1 MEKNKVIF
9 AGLGQCGCILA
20 DEMKSLN
27 QRYSVMYLN
36 SAIGDLNKLVNVDLD
51 SNAFIYSAADGT
63 GRDRVVAQEF
73 LKKDA
78 YRLNEFLKR
87 FSQYNVLVAM
97 ASLDGGTGSGSLPL
111 FIRYVKKALPHITIN
126 IVGVLPKLSEDN
138 LKLKNTIS
146 CLKELESVMDLINDI
161 KFIDNN
167 KRDYF
172 YEINEEALRDIDAAY
187 GINGNHIDG
196 SIDTGDSYNVNNAVG
211 YGVILKLPSRS
222 VGSGIESI
230 SMAINNS
237 VFAIPENLLPTEDGR
252 SRMVCEYAAIN
263 VKEGSYDYDK
273 LKEYILTDKT
283 VYTTYNNKKTSSN
296 YIVLGGADMPT
307 ETIELIK
314 SELEDRKKLT
324 SNRPRRGG
332 FGVGFSHD
340 EDEEETISTRRSS
353 RGAATRVVEDDE
365 DDEDLFD
372 PDFFRF

>member
-36 SAIGDLNKLVNVDLD
+36 SAIGDLNKLANVDLD

-126 IVGVLPKLSEDN
+126 VVGVLPKLSEDN

-146 CLKELESVMDLINDI
+146 CLKELESVMELINDI
-161 KFIDNN
+161 KLIDNN

-211 YGVILKLPSRS
+211 YGVILKLPSRT

-230 SMAINNS
+230 SMAIGNS

-263 VKEGSYDYDK
+263 VREGLYDYDK

-283 VYTTYNNKKTSSN
+283 VYTTYNNKKTPSN

-324 SNRPRRGG
+324 SNRQRRGG

-353 RGAATRVVEDDE
+353 RGAATIVVEDEE

>member
-126 IVGVLPKLSEDN
+126 VVGVLPKLSEDN

-314 SELEDRKKLT
+314 SELEDRKKLI

-332 FGVGFSHD
+332 FGVGLSHD

>member
-126 IVGVLPKLSEDN
+126 VVGVLPKLSEDN

-146 CLKELESVMDLINDI
+146 CLKELESVMELINDI

-237 VFAIPENLLPTEDGR
+237 VFAIPENLLPTEDGKN
-252 SRMVCEYAAIN
+252 RMVCEYAAIN

-273 LKEYILTDKT
+273 LKENILTDKT

-314 SELEDRKKLT
+314 LELEDRKKLT
-324 SNRPRRGG
+324 SNRPKRGG

-340 EDEEETISTRRSS
+340 EDEEETVSTRRSS